1 MKFFCDTY
9 ALVEII
15 KGNKAYVPFLNQEL
29 QTSIFNL
36 YELFYNLL
44 RDYNE
49 EVAKRYFYEFAGLA
63 IEVEDKHIFAAGR
76 YKVQLAKKNVSYTD
90 ALGYAIAEQ
99 EGLKFLTGDK
109 EFQHLNNVQFV
120 K

>member
-15 KGNKAYVPFLNQEL
+15 KGNKAYTPFLNQEL
-29 QTSIFNL
+29 YTCVFNL

-44 RDYNE
+44 REYNE
-49 EVAKRYFYEFAGLA
+49 EVAKRYFYEFASLA
-63 IEVEDKHIFAAGR
+63 IEVDDEHIFAAGR
-76 YKVQLAKKNVSYTD
+76 YKLEMTKKNISYTD
-90 ALGYAIAEQ
+90 ALGYAIAEK

-109 EFQHLNNVQFV
+109 EFQHLSNVQFV